1 MKLRLFLAALAFN
14 LPVSAHAAVS
24 YSDILA
30 DPDNVELNQTYA
42 VEQLE
47 AGNAKGAL
55 AAIERVLAAR
65 PTDLGAR
72 LFRARILLALGSD
85 LQADSE
91 LEALSKLPLPAAQA
105 DMVAQMRRQILNRRR
120 AWQHMISVNLGLID
134 SDNVNN
140 YPDSGMVTL
149 QSNESSYSTFDIAGN
164 EFKEKLD
171 DQAVTY
177 NASHLSIYDPR
188 LQSIDQIFANFAVA
202 GSEDGDTG
210 YLAYQ
215 SLNASLGARVVLG
228 ETVVTPRVSFSDID
242 NDFELLGDLN
252 ITSFGVD
259 TYRKLADRWQGNA
272 NINYV
277 ERAYEGSKSTK
288 DGNTSGVSA
297 GLGYIVSPR
306 VSLGASTNYQLVN
319 ADTDADQD
327 KKLFAGQL
335 NLSAVPA
342 NGHFVSLAAVYSDV
356 RHDNNYS
363 GSVGATSTGKR
374 REDVVTSYRLTYVF
388 TGQIVG
394 AQTRDFRIQ
403 AGYNYSDTQSNLTD
417 FTSDTNSFSLTFS
430 YSFSY

>member
-14 LPVSAHAAVS
+14 LPVSAHANVS

-149 QSNESSYSTFDIAGN
+149 QNNESSYSTFDIAGN

-177 NASHLSIYDPR
+177 NVSHLSIYDPR

-202 GSEDGDTG
+202 GTEDGDTG

-215 SLNASLGARVVLG
+215 SLNASLGARVILG